1 MSCRWSARAQRPG
14 TFIPLSPR
22 LITPGSVG
30 PPRGRQPVVGQA
42 APSAAR
48 RALALPGSEFAASPH
63 SNLTLRRAPALS
75 HPHISRRRRPASS
88 RRISAPPAADGRVAP
103 PIPADHQSERART
116 CSFFFSAP
124 VVTSNRRI
132 DYPCHRNH
140 GLDKHGSKRNWN
152 SVSVDRSE
160 LQQQRSKPV
169 AGYSRGLHPTSQ
181 SAPGPRWRN

>member
-103 PIPADHQSERART
+103 PTTRVTGRS
-116 CSFFFSAP
+116 CSSTDRNPKQATVAAF
-124 VVTSNRRI
+124 TRR
-132 DYPCHRNH
+132 PSP
-140 GLDKHGSKRNWN
+140 L
-152 SVSVDRSE
+152 
-160 LQQQRSKPV
+160 P
-169 AGYSRGLHPTSQ
+169 
-181 SAPGPRWRN
+181 APGGATRSSCF